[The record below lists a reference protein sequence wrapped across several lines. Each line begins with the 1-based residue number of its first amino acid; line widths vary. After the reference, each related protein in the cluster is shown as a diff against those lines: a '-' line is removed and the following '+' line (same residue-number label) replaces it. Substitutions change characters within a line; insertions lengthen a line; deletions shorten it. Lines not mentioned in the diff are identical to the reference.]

1 MKMTYQQLAELKA
14 PPVDVKDV
22 LYGSDGIP
30 GGILG
35 AALGESPA
43 EAAARIEEAKKN
55 ATDLTG
61 LVKRKPKV
69 VEQPNVDTNGT
80 STNGKRKAEDDG
92 EEESVKKVKFDEV
105 AVSSLFFPTF
115 CTKVVIWEH
124 SILTITQEAPVPKHA
139 QVEDAVD
146 TE

>member
-1 MKMTYQQLAELKA
+1 MIYQQLAELKA

-92 EEESVKKVKFDEV
+92 EESVKKVKFDEV
-105 AVSSLFFPTF
+105 AVSSLFFPQHF
-115 CTKVVIWEH
+115 VQRWLFGN
-124 SILTITQEAPVPKHA
+124 ILY
-139 QVEDAVD
+139 
-146 TE
+146 